1 MSMVIDPVNDR
12 EAWLAERN
20 RSVGASEAA
29 AVLGVCPYATPIDVW
44 QRKLGLAPP
53 MPESEPMLWGSLLEP
68 VILAEY
74 ERRTGRAVFDRQRFD
89 RHPKYPWM
97 TATLDGVAEDRI
109 IEVKTASAYAD
120 EWGDEETDQIPE
132 SYLVQVHHQMA
143 VTERDRADVVALIGG
158 QRLRIYEVER
168 NAELIELIED
178 RVAQFWD
185 CVLRRSPPDWGRMDA
200 RTLAVLNPDC
210 EGEIALGHE
219 AAMDLDAYEQAQY
232 EIQRLTKVKTMAAER
247 VLAALGSSQ
256 FGVLPDGSRVKRF
269 RQEMAESTHTVK
281 SHVRHYFKRI
291 KGGS

>member
-1 MSMVIDPVNDR
+1 MSTAIDPVNDR
-12 EAWLAERN
+12 EAWLAERS

-29 AVLGVCPYATPIDVW
+29 AVLGVCPYSTPIDVW

-53 MPESEPMLWGSLLEP
+53 LPESEPMLWGTLLEP
-68 VILAEY
+68 IILAEY
-74 ERRTGRAVFDRQRFD
+74 ERRTGRTVFDRQQFV
-89 RHPKYPWM
+89 RHKRAPWM
-97 TATLDGVAEDRI
+97 TATLDGMAEDRLV
-109 IEVKTASAYAD
+109 EVKTTSAYAR

-132 SYLVQVHHQMA
+132 SYLIQVHHQMA

-168 NAELIELIED
+168 NADLVELIED

-256 FGVLPDGSRVKRF
+256 FGVLPDGSRIKRY
-269 RQEMAESTHTVK
+269 RQEMPESTHTVK
-281 SHVRHYFKRI
+281 AHVRHYFKRV
-291 KGGS
+291 KGA